1 MKLIFRVHALKRMFE
16 RRVSVDEVQAVLRTG
31 ELIADYPDDSPY
43 PSRLVLGWVGRR
55 PLHVVAA
62 YNAVDDETL
71 VVTVYEPDPAAWNPD
86 FRRKAR

>member
-1 MKLIFRVHALKRMFE
+1 MKYIFRVHALKRMFE
-16 RRVSVDEVQAVLRTG
+16 RRVSVDEVQAVLRNG
-31 ELIADYPDDSPY
+31 ELIADYPDDTPY

-62 YNAVDDETL
+62 YNAVDDETI
-71 VVTVYEPDPAAWNPD
+71 VATVYEPDPAAWNPD